1 MAATVVLVTLI
12 YLLPIAVG
20 VSAATDWP
28 AWKEGY
34 FPTVAAQVGGS
45 WLGMWLTLA
54 GLVSAVGMLNALFCT
69 SVRVLFAMVERGMLF
84 RRLAT
89 LHPRYATPWFS
100 IVVNSLGLAALI
112 PFSFQ
117 ELIEVDMFL
126 YATALVLEFAA
137 LIWLRLKRPEM
148 SRPYRV
154 PFGIPGVIA
163 ISVPPVAL
171 CLLSIVLSNGA
182 TKYVS
187 LGSIA
192 IGLLV
197 YYLQSRSSEAGE
209 TEPKLETLV

>member
-1 MAATVVLVTLI
+1 
-12 YLLPIAVG
+12 
-20 VSAATDWP
+20 
-28 AWKEGY
+28 
-34 FPTVAAQVGGS
+34 
-45 WLGMWLTLA
+45 
-54 GLVSAVGMLNALFCT
+54 
-69 SVRVLFAMVERGMLF
+69 
-84 RRLAT
+84 
-89 LHPRYATPWFS
+89 
-100 IVVNSLGLAALI
+100 
-112 PFSFQ
+112 
-117 ELIEVDMFL
+117 MFL

-187 LGSIA
+187 LGGIA